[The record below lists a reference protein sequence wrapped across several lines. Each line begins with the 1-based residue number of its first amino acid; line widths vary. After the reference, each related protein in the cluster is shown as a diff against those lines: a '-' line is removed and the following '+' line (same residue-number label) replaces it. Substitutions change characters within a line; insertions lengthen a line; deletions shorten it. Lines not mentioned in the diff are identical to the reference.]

1 MMRITM
7 GDMLGSLAQGSV
19 AMKYALDKTKMA
31 SSDMVAAIRLMLE
44 RRGPPTRKVVMVDAI
59 GLVGPARGAS
69 S

>member
-7 GDMLGSLAQGSV
+7 RDMLVSLAQG
-19 AMKYALDKTKMA
+19 MKYALDKTKMA
-31 SSDMVAAIRLMLE
+31 ASDMVAAIRLMLE

>member
-7 GDMLGSLAQGSV
+7 RDMLGSLAQG
-19 AMKYALDKTKMA
+19 MKYALDKTKMA
-31 SSDMVAAIRLMLE
+31 ASDMVAAIRLMLE